1 MNNLQPSL
9 YIGLPLQRII
19 GTYSSAQILKCIWAF
34 SMSKILTAALHR
46 AAVIY
51 IYKTKIYIYINFQEE
66 CIMKQGI
73 KTIQNLYGELER
85 QREARKDLIAD
96 TRSINVN
103 STNGVSMLSVSTGED
118 ILSYRITDIV
128 HRQIADRLNIPYK
141 YYERMRTDYP
151 ELLDKN
157 VNGWLMQNPER
168 RMLRTLDGKLRAFLS
183 DRYRRLD
190 NLELVDHV
198 LPVIAEMKGCEII
211 SCDITETHLYLKV
224 INKTMKAEIVPGDV
238 VQAGFVISN
247 SEIGLGALKVEPLVY
262 RLVCKNG
269 MISKDLAHKK
279 YHTGKQ
285 VEDTDNA
292 YELYSDV
299 TLAADDKA
307 YFMKV
312 QDIVSAAVDEA
323 KFTLTVDKM
332 RTAMN
337 IKTGE
342 NPVQTVEVL
351 GDRYVLN
358 KLERASILRHFI
370 IGNDYSH
377 FGLVN
382 AVTRSSQD
390 AQDYNR
396 ATELERI
403 GGTLLDECV
412 EAVSKRNIILLPKSA

>member
-1 MNNLQPSL
+1 
-9 YIGLPLQRII
+9 
-19 GTYSSAQILKCIWAF
+19 
-34 SMSKILTAALHR
+34 
-46 AAVIY
+46 
-51 IYKTKIYIYINFQEE
+51 
-66 CIMKQGI
+66 MKQGI

-96 TRSINVN
+96 TRSINIS
-103 STNGVSMLSVSTGED
+103 STNGVSMLSVSTGKD
-118 ILSYRITDIV
+118 ILSYRITDIA

-141 YYERMRTDYP
+141 YYERMRLDYP
-151 ELLDKN
+151 ALLDKN
-157 VNGWLMQNPER
+157 VNGWLLKNPER

-224 INKTMKAEIVPGDV
+224 INKTMKAEIVPGDI

-292 YELYSDV
+292 YELYSDA

-323 KFTLTVDKM
+323 KFNLIVDKM
-332 RTAMN
+332 RTAMS
-337 IKTGE
+337 IKTGD

-370 IGNDYSH
+370 MGNDYSH

-390 AQDYNR
+390 ASDYNR

-403 GGTLLDECV
+403 GGTLLDEGV